1 VKERNGERGCERAGE
16 QVSERDGD
24 REIERAAERVTERE
38 RARATGPERKRP
50 RSKESAIGTA
60 ETVTMPTKPSAVAS
74 CRGSRALMAREP
86 RTPYLKIR

>member
-1 VKERNGERGCERAGE
+1 MKERNGEREDERAGE
-16 QVSERDGD
+16 QVAERDGV
-24 REIERAAERVTERE
+24 REIERVRAPATER
-38 RARATGPERKRP
+38 ERKRP

>member
-1 VKERNGERGCERAGE
+1 VKERNGEREDERAGE
-16 QVSERDGD
+16 QVAERDGV
-24 REIERAAERVTERE
+24 REIERVSE
-38 RARATGPERKRP
+38 RARAPATERERP

-60 ETVTMPTKPSAVAS
+60 ETVTMPTKPSAVTS